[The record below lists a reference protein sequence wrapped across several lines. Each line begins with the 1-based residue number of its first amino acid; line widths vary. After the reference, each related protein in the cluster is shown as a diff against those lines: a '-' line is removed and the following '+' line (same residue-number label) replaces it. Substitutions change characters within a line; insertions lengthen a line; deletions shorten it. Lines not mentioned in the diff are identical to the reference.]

1 MAKYTVQKGDTL
13 SAIGKKYGVSY
24 QDIAE
29 QNGIKN
35 PDLIYAGQT
44 LTINTP
50 EQKPAAT
57 TPTVAP
63 TTPTATPKE
72 TPKETPSNAN
82 ASADIKL
89 VEPTTN
95 TPAAGNQP
103 FVYENFAYESYD
115 PMSDPLIQQA
125 YDLIAQHSGTK
136 PGEWVDP
143 YKDTYMGYLNQYEN
157 RDPFS
162 YDFNSDA
169 LYNQYKDQY
178 IQQGRLAM
186 MDTMGQAAAMTGGYG
201 NSYAQTVGQQAYNQQ
216 LNQLNEI
223 MPELY
228 GMAYDRYTQEGQD
241 LLNMYNAYLGLSE
254 KEYGEYQAGVDNWY
268 REMDRLTSDYD
279 TLYNRGWDEYVLGYN
294 TAYDDYSTG
303 RSEAFSNYQNS
314 INQAFTSSEN
324 EKDRLHQSEENEKSR
339 TFTSTENDKDRNLT
353 ITENDKDRATAEKKA
368 NYDNVVEYIEKT
380 GQIPSPDKLKEAGI
394 TQKEAKALKDAHDAA
409 STGASGVKLDNVA
422 SMSSYDLVSYMSS
435 YQKKG
440 DNNGLA
446 AFLDDCVLTGRL
458 AQGQA
463 DEYYAQYRTEE
474 QVEPVDTTVD
484 PIEDEKPKT
493 QGNHG
498 GSAGVWYWEQK

>member
-13 SAIGKKYGVSY
+13 SAIGRKYGVSY

-57 TPTVAP
+57 TATATP

-82 ASADIKL
+82 AGADIKL
-89 VEPTTN
+89 VEPTNN

-143 YKDTYMGYLNQYEN
+143 YKDTYLGYLNQYEN

-169 LYNQYKDQY
+169 LYNQYKDMY
-178 IQQGRLAM
+178 IQQGRMAM

-228 GMAYDRYTQEGQD
+228 GMAYDRYNQEGQD

-279 TLYNRGWDEYVLGYN
+279 TLYNRGWDEYLLGYN

-303 RSEAFSNYQNS
+303 RSEAFSNYQNA

-324 EKDRLHQSEENEKSR
+324 QKDRDATKA
-339 TFTSTENDKDRNLT
+339 ENDRKWEYQAEQDA
-353 ITENDKDRATAEKKA
+353 KAEKETNYNKLA
-368 NYDNVVEYIEKT
+368 NLISTSGYTPTV
-380 GQIPSPDKLKEAGI
+380 KELEAAGM
-394 TQKEAKALKDAHDAA
+394 TTAEAKAMKEAYEAEANKPPQYKEMDIPVVQKNFDKATTIENVNYWAEIYKAEGYNPDTIAAMARAARDRILGPAKQLPPA
-409 STGASGVKLDNVA
+409 STTGV
-422 SMSSYDLVSYMSS
+422 
-435 YQKKG
+435 
-440 DNNGLA
+440 
-446 AFLDDCVLTGRL
+446 
-458 AQGQA
+458 
-463 DEYYAQYRTEE
+463 
-474 QVEPVDTTVD
+474 
-484 PIEDEKPKT
+484 
-493 QGNHG
+493 G
-498 GSAGVWYWEQK
+498 GGGGGGITRQEIR